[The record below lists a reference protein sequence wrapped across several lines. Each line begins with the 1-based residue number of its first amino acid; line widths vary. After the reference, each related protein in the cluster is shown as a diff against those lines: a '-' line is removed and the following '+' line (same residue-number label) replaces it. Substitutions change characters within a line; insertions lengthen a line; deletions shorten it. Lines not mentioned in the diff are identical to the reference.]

1 MNDRVM
7 ALRVGIV
14 LLAAG
19 FITGFL
25 IILLGEGRSF
35 LQDRY
40 TVHIK
45 FPKAP
50 GVAVDTPVRKDGVL
64 IGRVTHVELRDEG
77 GVVITAKID
86 DGRKIFK
93 DEVGMIKPSSR

>member
-1 MNDRVM
+1 MNDRVV

-19 FITGFL
+19 FITGFM
-25 IILLGEGRSF
+25 IILLGEGRSL
-35 LQDRY
+35 LQGRY
-40 TVHIK
+40 TVHLR

-64 IGRVTHVELRDEG
+64 IGRVSHVELRDEG
-77 GVVITAKID
+77 GVGD
-86 DGRKIFK
+86 QRSNRQRPQNLQG
-93 DEVGMIKPSSR
+93 